1 MPTTDGYNGAYT
13 GPEIDA
19 GIARANQAITVENS
33 GEVSMSETLGSGP
46 YTIEFTEEAGSGGG
60 SLPDG
65 SAGQIL
71 GYVEDNV
78 VGPIMSKSDLLS
90 EETAEMYGF
99 SEAAVPDDLFKVLVQ
114 MAGNNWYNIK
124 VQLPDGTP
132 VSGCQ
137 ITGLTP
143 ATGSGSVVT
152 DSSGCAFGKAANS
165 NPSLTATSPYYDYN
179 SVSASVPQ
187 TSAITSHTFTLTEK
201 QLSFPIQITS
211 SQKTRFS
218 PKFGKVDIF
227 LIGGGGGGAIA
238 AANCTCS
245 TGGAGAYR
253 QTVNNVDFSDKE
265 VQFTIGSG
273 GAAVTSKN
281 TSSINNQ
288 NGKSGGK
295 TSVAITGGETY
306 TANGGSG
313 GLQVTATG
321 NPSAVIYTQAT
332 QGGSKSALASV
343 NNTASTKHNFED
355 AEAGVQAFGTGDI
368 LGSGGGAYARNDYES
383 PAYQGGVNGARGAG
397 SWTTNQYGIDGI
409 TWGSGGGPGNIV
421 STSVGSGVTC
431 SSGAGKSGI
440 IIIRKAVM

>member
-1 MPTTDGYNGAYT
+1 MPIQGGKYKSPTWNNESEPAINASELNDLTQTVQKNDENYT
-13 GPEIDA
+13 RNEIL
-19 GIARANQAITVENS
+19 TVE
-33 GEVSMSETLGSGP
+33 TAQK
-46 YTIEFTEEAGSGGG
+46 Y
-60 SLPDG
+60 
-65 SAGQIL
+65 
-71 GYVEDNV
+71 GYAN
-78 VGPIMSKSDLLS
+78 G
-90 EETAEMYGF
+90 T
-99 SEAAVPDDLFKVLVQ
+99 VPDELFKSIVQ
-114 MAGNNWYNIK
+114 MVGGQWYNIK

-132 VSGCQ
+132 VSGCT

-238 AANCTCS
+238 AASCTCS

-321 NPSAVIYTQAT
+321 NPSAVIYTQAK

-383 PAYQGGVNGARGAG
+383 PAYQGGVNGASGAG
-397 SWTTNQYGIDGI
+397 SWTTNQYGINGI

-421 STSVGSGVTC
+421 SVTVGNVTC

-440 IIIRKAVM
+440 IIIRKAVV